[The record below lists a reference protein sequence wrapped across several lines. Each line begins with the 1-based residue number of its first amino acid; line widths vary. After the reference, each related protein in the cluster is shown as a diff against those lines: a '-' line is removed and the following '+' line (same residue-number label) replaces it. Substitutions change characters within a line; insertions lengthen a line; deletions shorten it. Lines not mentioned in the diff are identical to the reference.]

1 MLAARA
7 RTPPVITG
15 PQQSHDHQGFVPLGA
30 ATHHQHHLPVALRVR
45 WVIARWQRAR
55 YDRPNDGARQD
66 VPTGS
71 DQAPTGAL
79 RLSMSAEEVVMTH
92 RSGPTVVTT
101 LEEAT
106 DPAPSAVEGASS
118 FDPAAAFLA
127 GELLSRA
134 EAQARG

>member
-1 MLAARA
+1 
-7 RTPPVITG
+7 
-15 PQQSHDHQGFVPLGA
+15 
-30 ATHHQHHLPVALRVR
+30 
-45 WVIARWQRAR
+45 
-55 YDRPNDGARQD
+55 
-66 VPTGS
+66 
-71 DQAPTGAL
+71 
-79 RLSMSAEEVVMTH
+79 MSAEEVVMTH

-134 EAQARG
+134 EAQARGRGRGLVPSDLGAYEGWSAKDSLWFSFCISPIKNTLPFFCREPDGPEETDEPDGPEETDAPDR